1 MSAAEVHQGPRP
13 GSGACLSWKG
23 LCLQTSPGWECA
35 AKPLGPWQ
43 EGLLNSRGLI
53 SPSDSQTPAT
63 PGSVEPHPHHG
74 PRIKHQRPSSQGT
87 QPSPERPI
95 LPDFRHPPPSS
106 TLGKLVSFSPA
117 PGNSLPLWGQGE
129 GGRHRQAPIISQA
142 GPVLPCRR
150 LEDVH
155 LSVYART
162 HTHTLCALK
171 LLQTQNP
178 YTIGNALT
186 QQMNTIGNALTCNRC
201 TYKHTI
207 THTLVH
213 S

>member
-1 MSAAEVHQGPRP
+1 M
-13 GSGACLSWKG
+13 SWKG

-35 AKPLGPWQ
+35 AKPLSPWQ
-43 EGLLNSRGLI
+43 EGLLKSRGLI

-95 LPDFRHPPPSS
+95 LPDSQHPPPSS
-106 TLGKLVSFSPA
+106 SRGKLVSFSPA
-117 PGNSLPLWGQGE
+117 PGNSPPPWGQGE
-129 GGRHRQAPIISQA
+129 GREAQA
-142 GPVLPCRR
+142 GTHHQSSRTCPAMQTSRGRAFICVRT
-150 LEDVH
+150 H
-155 LSVYART
+155 THAHAHTRT

-186 QQMNTIGNALTCNRC
+186 QQMNTMGNALTRDGC

-207 THTLVH
+207 TDTLVH